1 MFQIQCFLFGFICFY
16 GIISKN
22 DEETLSG
29 SLIALVICMWWK
41 TYYLAM
47 SSLQNWLTKGKVYQ
61 SSGSSKWADWPS
73 SKLPIDLTLINS
85 FLVDFRVVHYEA
97 WALGCHQP
105 FRVLRKCTPTD
116 ARSQRKIASIDHSW
130 AHAVFYSRW
139 IIWCG
144 FFSLYFLSAAHLF
157 ISHPSQLPVS
167 FSCFAHFNR
176 VSSKYLDHS
185 TCRSED
191 DNKYIL
197 SLLSDTVKKK
207 CREGP
212 QNWNVN
218 IANNDTAFRKAK
230 VVTSLFVFAGTP
242 FQCFK
247 TVRKPPYVSTS
258 SSC

>member
-29 SLIALVICMWWK
+29 SLIASVICLWWK

-47 SSLQNWLTKGKVYQ
+47 SSLQNRLTEGKVYQ

-116 ARSQRKIASIDHSW
+116 ARSQKKIASIDHSW
-130 AHAVFYSRW
+130 AHAVFYSRR

-144 FFSLYFLSAAHLF
+144 FFPSISYLRHIFLFPTPLNSQFLF
-157 ISHPSQLPVS
+157 PALPISVGWVPSTWTIQLVDQRMTINTYLV
-167 FSCFAHFNR
+167 CFR
-176 VSSKYLDHS
+176 
-185 TCRSED
+185 T
-191 DNKYIL
+191 
-197 SLLSDTVKKK
+197 
-207 CREGP
+207 
-212 QNWNVN
+212 Q
-218 IANNDTAFRKAK
+218 
-230 VVTSLFVFAGTP
+230 
-242 FQCFK
+242 
-247 TVRKPPYVSTS
+247 
-258 SSC
+258 